1 MTARDTESG
10 PLAPGLYLVATPI
23 GNLGDITIRAISVLR
38 RAAVI
43 ACEDSRVTRKLLTAH
58 GIATPMTAYHEH
70 NAARARP
77 GLIRR
82 MRDGDAVALV
92 SDAGTPLVSDPGFKL
107 VAEAR
112 AAGITVTA
120 VPGPSAALA
129 ALSLSGLPSD
139 AFFFAGFTP
148 PKSAAR
154 RRALAALAAVPG
166 SLVFFESARRVADFL
181 TDAAAVLGPRNA
193 AVCRE
198 LTKMHEEVVNGA
210 LDELAQRYGDADT
223 PRGEIVV
230 VIAPPEE
237 EPETAAL
244 DRLDAALDEAL
255 TGHSLRDAVDR
266 VAAATGLTR
275 RKVYARALEL
285 GAGERRK

>member
-1 MTARDTESG
+1 MTAKDTDST

-43 ACEDSRVTRKLLTAH
+43 ACEDSRVTRTLLSAH
-58 GIATPMTAYHEH
+58 DIATPMTAYHEH

-82 MRDGDAVALV
+82 MLAGEAVALV
-92 SDAGTPLVSDPGFKL
+92 SDAGTPLVSDPGYKL

-112 AAGITVTA
+112 AAGIAITA
-120 VPGPSAALA
+120 IPGPSAALA

-166 SLVFFESARRVADFL
+166 SLIFFESARRVGDFL
-181 TDAAAVLGPRNA
+181 ADAAAVLGPRNA
-193 AVCRE
+193 AICRE
-198 LTKMHEEVVNGA
+198 LTKLHEEVVQGT
-210 LDELAQRYGDADT
+210 LDDLAQRYGTGDA

-230 VIAPPEE
+230 VIAPPQE
-237 EPETAAL
+237 EPEIAAL
-244 DRLDAALDEAL
+244 DRLDGALGEAL
-255 TGHSLRDAVDR
+255 AAHSLRDAVDR

-285 GAGERRK
+285 GAGGRRK